1 MNSQYTEEY
10 LALTSKGRLL
20 TPGTFLAYT
29 LRGRAKKWGDRYYR
43 SLVASL
49 LRSGA
54 KPTRSLGGRTAYV
67 IPQESAL

>member
-10 LALTSKGRLL
+10 LTLTTKKGRLL

-29 LRGRAKKWGDRYYR
+29 LRGEAKRWACRYSR

-49 LRSGA
+49 LRVGA
-54 KPTRSLGGRTAYV
+54 TPTRSIGGRTAYV
-67 IPQESAL
+67 RQEAV